1 MILNSLIRSLLEK
14 ELESVAIR
22 LNKRAPDVYFKVNY
36 MYMCAFGSLLFGN
49 ELVSSS

>member
-22 LNKRAPDVYFKVNY
+22 LNKRAPDVYFKVIT
-36 MYMCAFGSLLFGN
+36 CTCVLL
-49 ELVSSS
+49 EMSWLVVADII